1 MKFKTEFR
9 VLKLKDIVPPP
20 YNPREDI
27 AKGSDEYEAL
37 RRSLE
42 QHGMVEPPV
51 VNIHN
56 MRCIGGNQRITVLRD
71 MGVEEVLCSIIDQP
85 DEEKEKKLCLSLN
98 RIEGRWD
105 NDALGDLL
113 RDDDVLDY
121 ETGFDAD
128 EVRLYRQLEDVQE
141 PDVGEQEEPD
151 DLEDLEE
158 EDAEE
163 EPDEE
168 PDADADDVPALGS
181 TLVRVGHLHF
191 KVEVV
196 RYNRTL
202 DGIRDKGIFDRAEI
216 AEELKRRLLHND

>member
-1 MKFKTEFR
+1 
-9 VLKLKDIVPPP
+9 
-20 YNPREDI
+20 
-27 AKGSDEYEAL
+27 
-37 RRSLE
+37 
-42 QHGMVEPPV
+42 MVEPPV

-71 MGVEEVLCSIIDQP
+71 MGAEEVLCSIIDQP

-158 EDAEE
+158 EGTEE

>member
-1 MKFKTEFR
+1 
-9 VLKLKDIVPPP
+9 
-20 YNPREDI
+20 
-27 AKGSDEYEAL
+27 
-37 RRSLE
+37 
-42 QHGMVEPPV
+42 
-51 VNIHN
+51 
-56 MRCIGGNQRITVLRD
+56 

-141 PDVGEQEEPD
+141 PD

-158 EDAEE
+158 EDTEE

-216 AEELKRRLLHND
+216 AEELKRRLLYND